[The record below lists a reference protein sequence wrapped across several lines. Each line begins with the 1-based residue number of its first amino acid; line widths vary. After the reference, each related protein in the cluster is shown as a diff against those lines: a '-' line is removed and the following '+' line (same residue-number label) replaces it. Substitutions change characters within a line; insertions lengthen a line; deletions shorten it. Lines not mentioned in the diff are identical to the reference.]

1 MREWSDEELRLLDK
15 AVAKY
20 PQGTPKRWEQVG
32 GVWWTPTNNP
42 APPAPPPR
50 GGGGGGAGGGGG
62 GVGSWRF
69 GRGRG
74 KRARSGRMA
83 ANQMHNASLPVM
95 EE

>member
-1 MREWSDEELRLLDK
+1 MARKEHARKVAAMREWSDEELRLLDK

-32 GVWWTPTNNP
+32 GVW
-42 APPAPPPR
+42 
-50 GGGGGGAGGGGG
+50 GGGG